1 MTLALQRPTPQ
12 LIALQNWHTSYWLYA
27 AHRDPVP
34 LGMLE
39 RSEIPSQSVEVEQKM
54 DSVQGTKALPAE
66 DGRNEEESGQG
77 QPAWGAIA
85 AEPEREKELNGESHS
100 AAGTSGPVDDDM
112 NKKDG
117 DTRGDQGSEQQP
129 QELIPDRVDG
139 ERVPSVPIPDGGERV
154 QSMPRQVPRRR
165 LRHRFTQWQLEELER
180 IFQINGSLGVQ
191 ARKQLARWMGVSEAV
206 VKRWFQKRR
215 EQHSRYMRL

>member
-1 MTLALQRPTPQ
+1 MNGWKWWFKNLHESKGSGETVGYGTAHFWLRRDFTPM
-12 LIALQNWHTSYWLYA
+12 LSTP
-27 AHRDPVP
+27 AHLMPHLFVSP
-34 LGMLE
+34 L
-39 RSEIPSQSVEVEQKM
+39 P
-54 DSVQGTKALPAE
+54 GTKALPAE

-100 AAGTSGPVDDDM
+100 AAGTSGPVDDDI

-117 DTRGDQGSEQQP
+117 DTKGDQGSEQQP

-139 ERVPSVPIPDGGERV
+139 KRVPSVPIPDGGERV

-180 IFQINGSLGVQ
+180 IFQTNGSLGVQ
-191 ARKQLARWMGVSEAV
+191 AR
-206 VKRWFQKRR
+206 
-215 EQHSRYMRL
+215 